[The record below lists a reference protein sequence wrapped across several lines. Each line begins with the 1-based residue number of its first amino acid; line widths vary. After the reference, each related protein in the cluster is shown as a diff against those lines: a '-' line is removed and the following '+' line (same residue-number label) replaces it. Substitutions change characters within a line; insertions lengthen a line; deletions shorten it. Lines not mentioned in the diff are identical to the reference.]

1 MLVLESPRRNR
12 ELRLLTGAMLLA
24 GTAIAAVQIA
34 APRVSTGFV
43 IAAGTA
49 YILLYLLSHLALR
62 IYAPHADPLLLPV
75 VALLSGLS
83 LAMIYRLDLTLAWH
97 QLAWLAVGNVI
108 LIILVARFKNYRVL
122 ANYKYLL
129 GLAGVV
135 LLFSTI
141 RLGAGFLEPNLWWNL
156 GPFSFQPSEIAK
168 ILIVVFFAAYLS
180 EKRELLSV
188 FTRKIGRLNVP
199 DLKHLG
205 PMLMFWLVSVGLLVI
220 QKDIGASL
228 LFFGLFLVMLYV
240 ATDRG
245 LYVAIGSLLFIAGA
259 AFTARAFSHVATR
272 IQIWLNPWV
281 DPSGKSYQLV
291 QSLFAFGS
299 GGIWGSGL
307 GRGYPSLIPVVATDF
322 IFSAFGEEIGLVG
335 VIAVIA
341 LYLVF
346 VGRGLNIASKTTDEF
361 GKLLA
366 VGLTAVFAIQTFVII
381 GGVTRLVPL
390 TGITLPFLSYG
401 GSSILANFLLLGL
414 LLIISNQS
422 IEEASEIR

>member
-1 MLVLESPRRNR
+1 MLESARRNR
-12 ELRLLTGAMLLA
+12 ELKLLTGALILA
-24 GTAIAAVQIA
+24 GTALGATQVSSPRAAAWIVA
-34 APRVSTGFV
+34 A
-43 IAAGTA
+43 AAG
-49 YILLYLLSHLALR
+49 IFICLYLSSHLALR
-62 IYAPHADPLLLPV
+62 LFAPHADPLLLPL

-83 LAMIYRLDLTLAWH
+83 LTMIYRLDLTLAWR
-97 QLAWLAVGNVI
+97 QLAWLTVGN
-108 LIILVARFKNYRVL
+108 LIMIVLIWRFKNYRVL

-129 GLAGVV
+129 GVAGVL
-135 LLFSTI
+135 LLFSTV
-141 RLGAGFLEPNLWWNL
+141 RLGAGFLQPNLWWNL
-156 GPFSFQPSEIAK
+156 GPFSFQPSELAK

-188 FTRKIGRLNVP
+188 FTRKIGRLSVP

-205 PMLMFWLVSVGLLVI
+205 PMLSFWLVSLGLLVI

-240 ATDRG
+240 ATARG
-245 LYVAIGSLLFIAGA
+245 LYVAIGSALFTAGA
-259 AFTARAFSHVATR
+259 AFTARVFSHVATR
-272 IQIWLNPWV
+272 IQIWLNPWS

-299 GGIWGSGL
+299 GGIWGAGL
-307 GRGYPSLIPVVATDF
+307 GRGYPALIPVVATDF

-335 VIAVIA
+335 VIAMIA

-401 GSSILANFLLLGL
+401 GSSILANFLLTGL